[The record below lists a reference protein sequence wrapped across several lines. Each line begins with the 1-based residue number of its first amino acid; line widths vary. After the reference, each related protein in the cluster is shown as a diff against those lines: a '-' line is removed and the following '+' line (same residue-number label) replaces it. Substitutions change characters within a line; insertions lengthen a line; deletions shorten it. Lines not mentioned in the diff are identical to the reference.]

1 MIPKT
6 SVLNKKKKKNVS
18 YQEQLDKHTVSVKYA
33 GSVIVMCDSP
43 AGMLVIYFLYYHRPP
58 FTEGKVE
65 RKSYERI
72 QYVGRQFFAELG
84 ISQWRSLEFWGT
96 LLILLLMWWVRMY
109 LHYLGQYAFLR
120 VINIPVNRLA

>member
-1 MIPKT
+1 MTRTYP
-6 SVLNKKKKKNVS
+6 
-18 YQEQLDKHTVSVKYA
+18 Y
-33 GSVIVMCDSP
+33 C
-43 AGMLVIYFLYYHRPP
+43 RPP
-58 FTEGKVE
+58 FSTEGKVE

-84 ISQWRSLEFWGT
+84 ISQWRSLEFWAT

-120 VINIPVNRLA
+120 IINIPVNRSVERNKCQSVMNYTQ

>member
-1 MIPKT
+1 M
-6 SVLNKKKKKNVS
+6 
-18 YQEQLDKHTVSVKYA
+18 
-33 GSVIVMCDSP
+33 
-43 AGMLVIYFLYYHRPP
+43 
-58 FTEGKVE
+58 E

-84 ISQWRSLEFWGT
+84 ISQWRSLEFWAT

-120 VINIPVNRLA
+120 IINIPVNRSVEGIECQSVINYTQQVLTITSYRSLELSKLSAIHTGRNGSCYCWSII